1 LWAVVTLCSLI
12 LVITLVL
19 CVPLDVVFDLEVYGR
34 PKFRMRLTW
43 LFGLVS
49 KELRRGRKK
58 PEEEARLIEAKRKR
72 RERRITAGTIFKI
85 LRTKGLLRRLKR
97 LVKDVLSCIK
107 VRELRVNFR
116 VGLDNPADTALAVGP
131 IGVAT
136 VLLRSSCPHKI
147 EVWPS
152 FDGEAVLEGYSHGEL
167 RLWPIQVVVPF
178 VRFAFSLATIRAVKI
193 LVSAKWKRK
202 KQQSRVP

>member
-1 LWAVVTLCSLI
+1 MWALVTLCSLI
-12 LVITLVL
+12 LVVVLLL

-49 KELRRGRKK
+49 KEVGRGRERA
-58 PEEEARLIEAKRKR
+58 EEEARVIEEKRKR
-72 RERRITAGTIFKI
+72 RERWITGRTIFKI
-85 LRTKGLLRRLKR
+85 LRTKGLLRRLRR
-97 LVKDVLSCIK
+97 LVKDVLSCTK

-136 VLLRSSCPHKI
+136 VFLRSSCPHEI

-152 FDGEAVLEGYSHGEL
+152 FDGEAVFEGYSHGEL
-167 RLWPIQVVVPF
+167 RLWPIQAVIPF
-178 VRFAFSLATIRAVKI
+178 MRFGFSLATIRAVKI

-202 KQQSRVP
+202 K